1 MYKGGFYMDWLS
13 IAKSKDIVQVNEA
26 VTILDVNERDER
38 GRTPLMLFLT
48 YRMPVEGIAMLIEH
62 GAELDAKDKL
72 GDSVLKKA
80 IKFKQ
85 KEAITLLLEHGAT
98 LNSSNGITSTPWY
111 FARGDHE
118 IADMLLDTVG
128 SVRSKLT
135 AQEQEVVD
143 ELLYEEDLT
152 TILNKVKNISSA
164 EVLHAYVNGFNW
176 DDDLAPMEVV
186 VANPA
191 CMEVTLHDMYEL
203 LDADMWLEM
212 DQEELEDT
220 YEGERYQKLA
230 LMLKERLEEK

>member
-1 MYKGGFYMDWLS
+1 MDWLS
-13 IAKSKDIVQVNEA
+13 IAKSKDIDQVREA
-26 VTILDVNERDER
+26 VSILDVSERDER

-48 YRMPVEGIAMLIEH
+48 YRMPAEGIEMLIEQ
-62 GAELDAKDKL
+62 GAEIDAKDKL

-85 KEAITLLLEHGAT
+85 KEAITLLLEHGVQ
-98 LNSSNGITSTPWY
+98 LNSANGITSTPWY
-111 FARGDHE
+111 YAKGDHE
-118 IADMLLDTVG
+118 IADMLLATEG
-128 SVRSKLT
+128 SVRTKLT
-135 AQEQEVVD
+135 AQEQEAVD
-143 ELLYEEDLT
+143 EILYEENIT
-152 TILNKVKNISSA
+152 TILNKVKKITSA
-164 EVLHAYVNGFNW
+164 EILHAYVNGFNW

-203 LDADMWLEM
+203 LDGDMWLEM

-230 LMLKERLEEK
+230 LVLKEKCEGK

>member
-1 MYKGGFYMDWLS
+1 M
-13 IAKSKDIVQVNEA
+13 
-26 VTILDVNERDER
+26 
-38 GRTPLMLFLT
+38 
-48 YRMPVEGIAMLIEH
+48 
-62 GAELDAKDKL
+62 
-72 GDSVLKKA
+72 
-80 IKFKQ
+80 
-85 KEAITLLLEHGAT
+85 EAISLLLEHGVQ
-98 LNSSNGITSTPWY
+98 LNSMHGITSTPWY

-118 IADMLLDTVG
+118 LADMLLATEG

-143 ELLYEEDLT
+143 ELLYEENLT
-152 TILNKVKNISSA
+152 TILNKVKTINSA
-164 EVLHAYVNGFNW
+164 EILHAFVNGFNW

-203 LDADMWLEM
+203 LDGDMWLEM

-230 LMLKERLEEK
+230 LVLKEKIGEASKGMI